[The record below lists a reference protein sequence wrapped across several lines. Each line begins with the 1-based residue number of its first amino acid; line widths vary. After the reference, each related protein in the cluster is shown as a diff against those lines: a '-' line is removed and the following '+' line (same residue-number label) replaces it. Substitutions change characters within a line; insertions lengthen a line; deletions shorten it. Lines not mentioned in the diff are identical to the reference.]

1 MSKIDRV
8 QVVWLT
14 IFFEDDPRLYFRFQS
29 YDAKDKRMAGYGGHW
44 ERTLSAVSQKRRGV
58 LAPLVDTVRERC
70 TAITKSLDEHYA
82 GEDVALIKVEMAL
95 RDDGSHELNIQRYY
109 DTESEW
115 PGELLIVER
124 GGETLLNY
132 REAIAQI
139 YHDDMVEMMGLIQ
152 KAFSK
157 IRLGGE
163 NDTAV

>member
-1 MSKIDRV
+1 LSKINRV
-8 QVVWLT
+8 RVTWLT
-14 IFFEDDPRLYFRFQS
+14 VFFEDDPRLFFRFQS

-44 ERTLSAVSQKRRGV
+44 ERTLSAVSQNRRNG
-58 LAPLVDTVRERC
+58 LAPLVDAIRERC
-70 TAITKSLDEHYA
+70 TTIMTTLDEHYA
-82 GEDVALIKVEMAL
+82 GEDVTLIKVEMAL

-109 DTESEW
+109 GTESEW
-115 PGELLIVER
+115 PGDLLIVER

-132 REAIAQI
+132 RDTIPAT
-139 YHDDMVEMMGLIQ
+139 YHEDMLLLMDLAQ